1 MHTPASGYLV
11 TYIYYATNTRMY
23 IYTRFSS
30 CIDCRLSKIYVA
42 VISLTRHKS
51 VEESTSR
58 RVRSSR
64 KFGDGW
70 ATRDG
75 RDGGSLES
83 DETDEIVD
91 GVESV

>member
-1 MHTPASGYLV
+1 MPEGCAYSSFRLFSSDLH
-11 TYIYYATNTRMY
+11 IYYATN
-23 IYTRFSS
+23 TRFSS
-30 CIDCRLSKIYVA
+30 CIDCRLSEIYVA